1 MSIYGGFDPW
11 SAPAIPVGERK
22 QVQFWKRDRNHYTF
36 IGNPSAG
43 DRAFAPKTLAGWL
56 GLPIEE
62 VGQ

>member
-1 MSIYGGFDPW
+1 MIGAAYT
-11 SAPAIPVGERK
+11 IEERK